1 MTTFILTLAIS
12 FVLLLSAG
20 LLISLCKRRQAAT
33 NHGLTG
39 MCHETGGT
47 MCGSCSS
54 RLLDSH
60 GKASRQHNSC
70 RVSED
75 LGTGHKPY

>member
-20 LLISLCKRRQAAT
+20 LLVSCCKRRQAAT
-33 NHGLTG
+33 SHGLTG
-39 MCHETGGT
+39 MCHESGGT

-54 RLLDSH
+54 RLLDSP
-60 GKASRQHNSC
+60 GKPSRQNNSC
-70 RVSED
+70 RPPAD
-75 LGTGHKPY
+75 RPR